1 MTRWSLAFLCL
12 MLGGLAG
19 GFIAG
24 PILHGQNADG
34 SAAPK
39 ELTSYRDIVKKA
51 LPAVVSIESR
61 VKPKAKPKAERNP
74 QRGRAP
80 SDDQIPEEFRRFVE
94 EFQQRQFEMPG
105 HVSQVGFASG
115 FVVDTKGAIRP

>member
-12 MLGGLAG
+12 MLGGLVG

-74 QRGRAP
+74 ERRRVP
-80 SDDQIPEEFRRFVE
+80 SDDQIPEEFRRFFE
-94 EFQQRQFEMPG
+94 EFQQQPFEMPEQQ
-105 HVSQVGFASG
+105 VPIVGFGSG
-115 FVVDTKGAIRP
+115 FIV